1 MHAVFAESLHECEE
15 YDQTSHAEQCEDK
28 DEDEEV
34 IVRKRMKK
42 TKTFEDYVEGMSLSL
57 AE

>member
-1 MHAVFAESLHECEE
+1 MTCMLSL
-15 YDQTSHAEQCEDK
+15 QKVSMSVRNMIKPAMLNK